1 MKKRWVKDYCPY
13 AKDQGFLSVIGD
25 VAPGE
30 QVFGFTYLTV
40 GGDDVITF
48 ATETHKRV
56 TQMKDTNYRVQLT
69 KVTAASGA
77 SEGSEAYVR
86 TQTAVSFVLI
96 GDTAQLY
103 DVIVIG
109 RINY

>member
-1 MKKRWVKDYCPY
+1 MRKRWVKDYCPFSR
-13 AKDQGFLSVIGD
+13 DQGFLSVIGD

-30 QVFGFTYLTV
+30 QVFGFSYTMGSGTATV
-40 GGDDVITF
+40 TF
-48 ATETHKRV
+48 KTETHGRV
-56 TQMKDTNYRVQLT
+56 TQMKDLNYRVQLT

-86 TQTAVSFVLI
+86 TQTETTFVLV
-96 GDTAQLY
+96 GDNSQVY